1 MKALQFTPL
10 VTAIGLSLCST
21 MSQAQLAQN
30 LTVDLKSLSLGNAV
44 TADPPGVYAV
54 HFNPAG
60 LAKIDGLQT
69 DVQLF
74 MGAFDVKRQI
84 SAPEG
89 YNVFG
94 YSDDPIVCN
103 DEPTNPSSLC
113 TDYKVSNSEVEY
125 VSLYIPILKKM
136 VDLGKGMPVGAP
148 TAGFAYRPPGSK
160 ITYANAFY
168 APLAA
173 GFGAEDGNPGNYMG
187 QQVAM
192 ERFTYLS
199 PSAAYQINDHLS
211 VGASV
216 GLSYQAIAMK
226 MNMRT
231 PNELVGVMRL
241 IHEDVCAPFLENG
254 NIVTDL
260 LLFGICNAKSSIGPF
275 DTLAQMQISMEQS
288 LSPTYNLGVMWEPTE
303 NLGFGM
309 VYQSSSKM
317 QLKGKYSIKT
327 GEGARELLSGLNS
340 SVTGQILA
348 AILGFPGAIPE
359 FESGL
364 ISMPLEYP
372 AHFQMGMKYKI
383 LPDVQVNFDVGW
395 TDNKKWNEFL
405 INFDRSIGALSIAKL
420 LTNDITENSVRFP
433 LGLQSS
439 WSWGVGIQYDA
450 NDRLQLRLGYEPR
463 PSAVPTNK
471 RNTLIPINAGQ
482 IFGMG
487 LTYRFDED
495 TDIDLTYAHMRS
507 KDSIPANTSSF
518 ANQTGVNNLIYNPY
532 AGLDIKTHTR
542 INLLGMAY
550 RTRW

>member
-1 MKALQFTPL
+1 MKTLRLIPL
-10 VTAIGLSLCST
+10 AAAVGLSLYS
-21 MSQAQLAQN
+21 SISYGQLAQN
-30 LTVDLKSLSLGNAV
+30 LAIDLKSLSLGNAV

-60 LAKIDGLQT
+60 LAKLDGLQT
-69 DVQLF
+69 DVQFF
-74 MGAFDVKRQI
+74 MGAFDLKREI
-84 SAPEG
+84 SAPDG

-103 DEPTNPSSLC
+103 DAPNNPSSLC
-113 TDYKVSNSEVEY
+113 TDYKVSYSEVEY
-125 VSLYIPILKKM
+125 VSLYVPILKKM
-136 VDLGKGMPVGAP
+136 VDLGKGMPIGAP
-148 TAGFAYRPPGSK
+148 TAGFSYRAPGSK

-199 PSAAYQINDHLS
+199 PSAAYQVNDNLS
-211 VGASV
+211 IGASV

-226 MNMRT
+226 LDMRT

-260 LLFGICNAKSSIGPF
+260 LLFGVCNARSSIGPF
-275 DTLAQMQISMEQS
+275 DTLAQMQIAVEQS
-288 LSPTYNLGVMWEPTE
+288 VSPSYNLGVLWEPNE
-303 NLGFGM
+303 KLGFGM
-309 VYQSSSKM
+309 VYQSGSKM
-317 QLKGKYSIKT
+317 QLKGRYSMRT

-340 SVTGQILA
+340 SVTGQILS

-359 FESGL
+359 YESGI

-372 AHFQMGMKYKI
+372 AHFQMGVKYKV
-383 LPDVQVNFDVGW
+383 LPDLQVNVDLGW
-395 TDNKKWNEFL
+395 TDNEKWKEFL

-420 LTNDITENSVRFP
+420 LTNNVTSSSVIFP

-439 WSWGVGIQYDA
+439 WSWGVGMQYDV
-450 NDRLQLRLGYEPR
+450 NDRLQVRLGYEPR
-463 PSAVPTNK
+463 PSAVPMDK
-471 RNTLIPINAGQ
+471 RNTLIPINGAQ
-482 IFGMG
+482 IFGTG
-487 LTYRFDED
+487 LTYRFDAD
-495 TDIDLTYAHMRS
+495 TEIDLTYAHLRS
-507 KDSIPANTSSF
+507 KDRIPANTSSF

-542 INLLGMAY
+542 VNLLGLAY